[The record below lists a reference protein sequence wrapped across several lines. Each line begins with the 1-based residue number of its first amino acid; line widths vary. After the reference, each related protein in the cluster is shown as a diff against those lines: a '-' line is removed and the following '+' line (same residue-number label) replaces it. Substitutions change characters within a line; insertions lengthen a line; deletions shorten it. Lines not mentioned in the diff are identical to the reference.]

1 MHYPDDRYTSFCNT
15 VCLCG
20 CTDVEREGKKSYKL
34 IEMQYLK
41 HLHED
46 LKFEHLYPIF
56 YVENTGMTNLNIPG
70 FFDPRSF

>member
-1 MHYPDDRYTSFCNT
+1 
-15 VCLCG
+15 
-20 CTDVEREGKKSYKL
+20 
-34 IEMQYLK
+34 MQYWK

-56 YVENTGMTNLNIPG
+56 YVENTGMANLNIPG